1 MEGNADFRIIFPEH
15 VNQTV
20 WPVGSIVGFTNNH
33 TVFVSL
39 EAFGGVFEIV
49 CVVFC
54 IDNKSID

>member
-1 MEGNADFRIIFPEH
+1 MEGNANFRIIFPEH

-39 EAFGGVFEIV
+39 EAFSRVFDTF
-49 CVVFC
+49 CVVVLHRQQEY
-54 IDNKSID
+54 